1 MTQTQTA
8 PMSQETM
15 ESIFETLCMLRD
27 AGGDISLKLWPPK
40 WTTIIMPDDNRME
53 INGGGNGTFEGVTEA
68 FYDRMVNIFSNNQY

>member
-1 MTQTQTA
+1 MKQNQNAT
-8 PMSQETM
+8 MLQETM